1 MRTLRV
7 LIATLCISSVL
18 SGCSL
23 SYYWQAV
30 GGQLDLLRKRMPIEE
45 VLERAET
52 SPRTR
57 ESLRQV
63 LEIRHFAT
71 TELGLPDN
79 GSYRSYVDL
88 GRAYV
93 VWNVVAAEEFSV
105 EPISWCFPFAGC
117 VSYRGYFDEQAA
129 RRFSAHLD
137 AEGFDTTVGGTTAY
151 STLGY
156 FADPV
161 LNTMIESGGLSIVA
175 LLIHELAH
183 QRFYLQDDSELNEA
197 FATAVEEYGTEL
209 WLMRAGDQDA
219 IAEYRA
225 RMRRR
230 TDFSKLVTDQQ
241 ERLRE
246 VFDRGDSEES
256 KRVAK
261 QASFDV
267 MRTEYEALR
276 RTWGGVTD
284 YDAWFDR
291 PLNNAHLV
299 SVATYRR
306 WLPGL
311 RWLLEGQGL
320 EGFYGQME
328 ALEDLSLSERRAR
341 LEEWLGEAFNLQ
353 TADGTGRTVAG
364 AEPDRLSTAGES
376 LPWTSR

>member
-1 MRTLRV
+1 MSTLRV
-7 LIATLCISSVL
+7 LIAILCISSVI

-30 GGQLDLLRKRMPIEE
+30 GGQLELLRKRMPIEE

-129 RRFSAHLD
+129 RGFSAHLD

-230 TDFSKLVTDQQ
+230 TDFSNLVTDQQ

-284 YDAWFDR
+284 STRGLIDPSITLIWFLLR
-291 PLNNAHLV
+291 PIGV
-299 SVATYRR
+299 GC
-306 WLPGL
+306 PGC
-311 RWLLEGQGL
+311 G
-320 EGFYGQME
+320 GFWK
-328 ALEDLSLSERRAR
+328 ARA
-341 LEEWLGEAFNLQ
+341 
-353 TADGTGRTVAG
+353 
-364 AEPDRLSTAGES
+364 
-376 LPWTSR
+376 